1 MIYVISWVIIGVC
14 FYNLIMIREKQKL
27 IVKMREEMKEEDDN
41 LKLIS
46 DNTIDAVLK
55 TSVLAICLV
64 LGPFAGLFL
73 L

>member
-1 MIYVISWVIIGVC
+1 MIYVISWLIIGVC
-14 FYNLIMIREKQKL
+14 LYNLIMIKYKQKL
-27 IVKMREEMKEEDDN
+27 IVQMREEMKEEDDH
-41 LKLIS
+41 LKSIS

>member
-1 MIYVISWVIIGVC
+1 MIYILCWLIIGVC
-14 FYNLIMIREKQKL
+14 FYNLIMIRHKQKI
-27 IVKMREEMKEEDDN
+27 IVQMREEMKEEDDN

-46 DNTIDAVLK
+46 DSTIDAVLK
-55 TSVLAICLV
+55 TSVLAICLI